1 MSVPV
6 HAAGT
11 KHESCSDYFVSSYTP
26 TLSAL
31 VEARRDPPRIMREN
45 VRTLLAATK
54 VARGLPTLWNVHEEV
69 AVVKSIISPFTVLNM
84 GVGDSHVLE
93 EREIHDINSGNR
105 QREDQRYMIWTTDGT
120 TNTRHMD
127 VSDSTLGDVFALLP
141 HADIV
146 HLACHGEQDSAD
158 PLASGFRLADQTM
171 TVRDLMRLKLDK
183 PLLAYLGACDT
194 AKGHDDL
201 AEEAFHLCS
210 AMLFTGFRSVI
221 GTMW

>member
-1 MSVPV
+1 
-6 HAAGT
+6 
-11 KHESCSDYFVSSYTP
+11 
-26 TLSAL
+26 
-31 VEARRDPPRIMREN
+31 MREN

-54 VARGLPTLWNVHEEV
+54 VARGLPTLWNVHEKV
-69 AVVKSIISPFTVLNM
+69 AVVKSIISPFTVLDM

-93 EREIHDINSGNR
+93 EREIHDINSGNK
-105 QREDQRYMIWTTDGT
+105 QREDQRDMIRTTDGT

-127 VSDSTLGDVFALLP
+127 VSDSTLGDVLALLP

-210 AMLFTGFRSVI
+210 AMLFTGSDP
-221 GTMW
+221 